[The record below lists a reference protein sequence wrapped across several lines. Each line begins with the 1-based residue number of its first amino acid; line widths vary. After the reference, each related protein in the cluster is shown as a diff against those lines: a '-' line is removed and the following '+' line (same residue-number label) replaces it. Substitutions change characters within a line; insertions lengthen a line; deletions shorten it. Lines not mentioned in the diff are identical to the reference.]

1 MVTDGAATVLTKPL
15 PALRGSDPSIRIART
30 QVTSAPKPN
39 ADWESV
45 EREYRAGVLSVRE
58 IGKAAGLSHVA
69 VLKKAK
75 REGWT
80 QNLAARVKEA
90 VTTKLVTADVTIG
103 NQREII
109 EAVALRSVDVIL
121 AHRKDIAK
129 LRTMATGMTAELEA
143 DAEKPAKERMSLKER
158 ASIIESLSRT
168 TARAVVL
175 ERQAFGLDDDT
186 KAPDSVEAAD
196 ASSPRGE
203 IERRLARLA
212 AAV

>member
-1 MVTDGAATVLTKPL
+1 M
-15 PALRGSDPSIRIART
+15 
-30 QVTSAPKPN
+30 TSAPKPN

-58 IGKAAGLSHVA
+58 IGKAAGVSHVA

-103 NQREII
+103 NQREVI

-129 LRTMATGMTAELEA
+129 LRAMATAMTAELEA
-143 DAEKPAKERMSLKER
+143 DAEKPVKDRMSLKER

-168 TARAVVL
+168 TARAIVL

-203 IERRLARLA
+203 IERRLSRLA